1 MKITQANVLRF
12 NNDYLLLKSDE
23 QLSRE
28 IQQKNIRSVELRLDD
43 GRTISI
49 EQRKK
54 IFALIRDISLWSGHE
69 PEEIRMYLQ
78 WDFICRYGCE
88 WFSLSN
94 VDMTTAKEFI
104 SYLIDFCFLWEVPTK
119 DTLLNQ
125 TDDISKYLYQC
136 LAHRKCAICNA
147 KAEVHH
153 VSRVGMGRDREHIV
167 HKGLLAI
174 ALCSEHHEMAHR
186 DENALFSEHFIYG
199 IVLDDYLCEKLNL
212 NTKERKLNGKTSK
225 TRA

>member
-69 PEEIRMYLQ
+69 PEEIRMYMQ

-88 WFSLSN
+88 WFSLSD

-167 HKGLLAI
+167 HEGLLAI
-174 ALCSEHHEMAHR
+174 ALCSEHHDMAHK
-186 DENALFSEHFIYG
+186 DEKGLFKEFYIYG
-199 IVLDDYLCEKLNL
+199 IKLDRYLCSKLNL
-212 NTKERKLNGKTSK
+212 NTKEKKNGRTNH
-225 TRA
+225 